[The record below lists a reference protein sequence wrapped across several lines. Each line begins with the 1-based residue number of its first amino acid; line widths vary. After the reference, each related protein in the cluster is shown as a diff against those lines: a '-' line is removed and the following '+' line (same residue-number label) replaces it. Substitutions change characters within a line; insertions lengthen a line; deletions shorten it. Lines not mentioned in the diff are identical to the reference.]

1 MDWRLVKKDP
11 SLLED
16 AIIARDKEINSLLKN
31 ILVHLTPE
39 SHDYDIAVKT
49 ATNCRMILAIKRDGT
64 VKCRLVKQGFREN
77 CSVTDGPDF
86 HYASYVLSDGL
97 FLGVAEPTC
106 SLQHEGSP
114 WPYLSICALLKWR
127 RVNVFSL
134 HPASWRA
141 AQ

>member
-86 HYASYVLSDGL
+86 HYASSVVSLSTVRLILSKRNFTG
-97 FLGVAEPTC
+97 TTRI
-106 SLQHEGSP
+106 SLRDISTAHS
-114 WPYLSICALLKWR
+114 A
-127 RVNVFSL
+127 
-134 HPASWRA
+134 
-141 AQ
+141 